1 MTTETQEAEKI
12 RQEYAAAAVF
22 QEELD
27 KNPLDDD
34 QDGERGRWIWDEELK
49 SKPISNS

>member
-1 MTTETQEAEKI
+1 MTTETQEAEKM

-27 KNPLDDD
+27 KNPLDDN
-34 QDGERGRWIWDEELK
+34 QDGGRGRWVWDEEHK
-49 SKPISNS
+49 SKYINH